1 MRARRFVAWLED
13 VSAGDPASVALAVPL
28 GLALVALIALSV
40 RPARADRHPTP
51 RAAKSSAGPPTPRP
65 PRRASKTGENHHPGR
80 PIRSSPGGLR

>member
-51 RAAKSSAGPPTPRP
+51 PRRQKLRWPADAPPPTEGLQDRREPPPRP
-65 PRRASKTGENHHPGR
+65 SDPF
-80 PIRSSPGGLR
+80 